1 MFNLNLA
8 YDFPIEEVS
17 KISDERKTQFILD
30 ILIGQ
35 GNSKLTYKDVE
46 AEAKKYF
53 YKFKPLKKTIKD
65 IKNRDLYV
73 SALFVLRRAI
83 RQDLYLTRDDLVRR
97 ITIALENKIKE
108 ANLDEEE
115 LIDAEDLENITS
127 KAYFVIRKLRD
138 YGWINIDFNAKNSF
152 EEYIA
157 VPAYASMA
165 INFLYAL
172 SEGAETEYNSMVYSV
187 YAALKMADTESND
200 YYNALQSA
208 YKSTERLNE
217 SLSNLYYGV
226 RSIEQRISENIDL
239 NDVVRI
245 HFNEYIEKLHDKFY
259 HPYKTFDS
267 IQRYRTPIIKML
279 KNWQGSTMIRKKML
293 ELGKAKKPDLN
304 NTELF
309 EHITELYQYI
319 LQTYEN
325 IEEKMDIID
334 KKIFDYTASSIDKM
348 KHLISI
354 DESYKGKITYLIK
367 VLNDH
372 KEDADDL
379 VDIMQDYF
387 DLSVLE
393 YAHQEGLYT
402 KREITITPEISLI
415 EIVTEDKT
423 GEDVNEIF
431 DKIRQGYNLSK
442 IRDFIVNKALN
453 KKIVTMEDL
462 NIKDDEEFILSILA
476 MLRGDEK
483 ELPFKVEF
491 DEGYLR
497 IHNYLVP
504 NIKFIMKEGRK

>member
-1 MFNLNLA
+1 MTIMFETLPPSFFNLL
-8 YDFPIEEVS
+8 VS
-17 KISDERKTQFILD
+17 
-30 ILIGQ
+30 
-35 GNSKLTYKDVE
+35 
-46 AEAKKYF
+46 
-53 YKFKPLKKTIKD
+53 
-65 IKNRDLYV
+65 KNRDLYI

-97 ITIALENKIKE
+97 ITISLEEKIKE
-108 ANLDEEE
+108 AHLDEE
-115 LIDAEDLENITS
+115 DQVDQEDLENTTS
-127 KAYFVIRKLRD
+127 KAYFIIRKLRD

-157 VPAYASMA
+157 VPAYASMG

-187 YAALKMADTESND
+187 YAALKMADTENND

-208 YKSTERLNE
+208 YKNTERLNE

-226 RSIEQRISENIDL
+226 RSIEQRIAENIDI

-245 HFNEYIEKLHDKFY
+245 HFTEYIEKLHDKFY

-267 IQRYRTPIIKML
+267 IQRYRMPIIKML
-279 KNWQGSTMIRKKML
+279 KNWQSDSSIRKKMI
-293 ELGKAKKPDLN
+293 ELGKTKKPDMN

-309 EHITELYQYI
+309 EYITSLYQYI

-354 DESYKGKITYLIK
+354 DESYKGRITYLIK
-367 VLNDH
+367 ELNDH
-372 KEDADDL
+372 KEDSEEL
-379 VDIMQDYF
+379 VDIIQDFF
-387 DLSVLE
+387 DLSTLE

-402 KREITITPEISLI
+402 KREITINPDIPVI
-415 EIVTEDKT
+415 EIFTEEKT

-442 IRDFIVNKALN
+442 IKEFIVSHAEN

-462 NIKDDEEFILSILA
+462 NIKDDEDFILSILA

-483 ELPFKVEF
+483 ELPCKVEF
-491 DEGYLR
+491 DEGYLKIR
-497 IHNYLVP
+497 NYLVP
-504 NIKFIMKEGRK
+504 NIKFIMKEGQR

>member
-1 MFNLNLA
+1 MFETLPASFFNLL
-8 YDFPIEEVS
+8 VS
-17 KISDERKTQFILD
+17 
-30 ILIGQ
+30 
-35 GNSKLTYKDVE
+35 
-46 AEAKKYF
+46 
-53 YKFKPLKKTIKD
+53 
-65 IKNRDLYV
+65 KNRDLYV

-491 DEGYLR
+491 NEGYLR